1 MTGEDE
7 IRSAARHFLGRA
19 FKVLHRQ
26 HVLPAARFKAH
37 LQVGRDYF
45 GPDLE
50 GAPKSDLE
58 AAIEAAFPERFA
70 DPLQRPDP
78 QFANAY
84 VFDLLE
90 RAIALCARHGS
101 DYDPEGEHVSVA
113 VEELLESLN
122 EPDFE
127 VVSCRVVSHLATTD
141 DAVVRLADVEVHPE
155 LVDSRD
161 WIPQRITE
169 FIPTA
174 ASALQQ
180 APFVFD
186 RPHALVVARC
196 RASGESGSGVARRL
210 SRRID
215 LFMMALR
222 VVHSATTHGYYQVT
236 GPSRSISHFG
246 ADLVTFNA
254 GDWALLRRPVRI
266 DAADTDSLDGVARL
280 IDDAEVDRSKM
291 VATSYDVALQKFYNA
306 PYRASAFEQMV
317 DLATALEAILLGG
330 DKSTE
335 EVTLRLRSRAA
346 RLLCTDRDPATAIFD
361 DVGRLYGLRSSLVHG
376 GNLKEKD
383 LRHYVERLSTSVSAD
398 GFGVAVARAADRL
411 TDLVRRS
418 LLARLC
424 LSSGSAPL
432 WSLGSAAS
440 IDRLLADDSIAASWR
455 SKWHAQL
462 SEMGA
467 GGAID
472 RPKTAADFLA
482 PYRQQRS
489 GRRPSP

>member
-1 MTGEDE
+1 MTAEDE

-19 FKVLHRQ
+19 FTVLHQQ
-26 HVLPAARFKAH
+26 HVLPAARFNAH

-50 GAPKSDLE
+50 GAPKSNLE

-70 DPLQRPDP
+70 DPLKRPDP
-78 QFANAY
+78 QFANSY

-90 RAIALCARHGS
+90 RAISLCAGHGS
-101 DYDPEGEHVSVA
+101 DYDAEGDHVSVA
-113 VEELLESLN
+113 IEELLESLN

-127 VVSCRVVSHLATTD
+127 VVCCRVVSHLATTD
-141 DAVVRLADVEVHPE
+141 DAVVRFAEIEVHPE

-161 WIPQRITE
+161 WIPWRIAE

-174 ASALQQ
+174 ASALQT

-196 RASGESGSGVARRL
+196 RASGESGWDVAPRL

-215 LFMMALR
+215 LFLMALR
-222 VVHSATTHGYYQVT
+222 VVHSATTQGHYEVT

-246 ADLVTFNA
+246 ANLTTFNA
-254 GDWALLRRPVRI
+254 GDQALLRRPVRV
-266 DAADTDSLDGVARL
+266 DAAHADSLDGVARL
-280 IDDAEVDRSKM
+280 INEAEVDRSKM

-306 PYRASAFEQMV
+306 PYRASAFEQLV

-330 DKSTE
+330 DKSTD
-335 EVTLRLRSRAA
+335 EVSLRLRSRAA

-361 DVGRLYGLRSSLVHG
+361 DVGLLYGLRSSIVHG

-383 LRHYVERLSTSVSAD
+383 LRRYVERLSTSVSAD
-398 GFGVAVARAADRL
+398 GFGVAIARAADRL

-432 WSLGSAAS
+432 WSLGSTVS
-440 IDRLLADDSIAASWR
+440 IDRLLADDAIAASWR
-455 SKWHAQL
+455 SKWHTHL

-467 GGAID
+467 GDAID
-472 RPKTAADFLA
+472 RPKAAADFLA
-482 PYRQQRS
+482 PYRQQGS
-489 GRRPSP
+489 EATP

>member
-1 MTGEDE
+1 MTAEDE
-7 IRSAARHFLGRA
+7 IRSAARHFFGRA
-19 FKVLHRQ
+19 FTVLHRQ
-26 HVLPAARFKAH
+26 HVLPAARFNAH

-50 GAPKSDLE
+50 GAPTSDLE
-58 AAIEAAFPERFA
+58 AAIETAFPERFA
-70 DPLQRPDP
+70 DPLKRPGP

-101 DYDPEGEHVSVA
+101 DYDPEGDHVSVA
-113 VEELLESLN
+113 IEELLESLK

-127 VVSCRVVSHLATTD
+127 VVCCRVVSHLATTD
-141 DAVVRLADVEVHPE
+141 DAVVRFAEVEVHPE

-161 WIPQRITE
+161 WIPRRIAE
-169 FIPTA
+169 FIPRA
-174 ASALQQ
+174 ASVMQR

-186 RPHALVVARC
+186 RPHALVVGRC
-196 RASGESGSGVARRL
+196 RSSGESGWDVARWL

-215 LFMMALR
+215 RFLLALR
-222 VVHSATTHGYYQVT
+222 VVHSATAHGHYEVT

-246 ADLVTFNA
+246 ANLVTFYA
-254 GDWALLRRPVRI
+254 GDWALLRRPVRV
-266 DAADTDSLDGVARL
+266 DAADADSLDGVARL
-280 IDDAEVDRSKM
+280 IDEAEVDRSKM

-306 PYRASAFEQMV
+306 PYRASAFEQLV

-330 DKSTE
+330 DKSAD

-361 DVGRLYGLRSSLVHG
+361 DVGLLYGLRSSIVHG

-383 LRHYVERLSTSVSAD
+383 LRRYVERLSTSVSAD
-398 GFGVAVARAADRL
+398 GFGVAIARAADRL

-432 WSLGSAAS
+432 WSLGSTVS

-467 GGAID
+467 SDAID
-472 RPKTAADFLA
+472 RPKAATDFLA
-482 PYRQQRS
+482 PSRQQGS
-489 GRRPSP
+489 EVTP